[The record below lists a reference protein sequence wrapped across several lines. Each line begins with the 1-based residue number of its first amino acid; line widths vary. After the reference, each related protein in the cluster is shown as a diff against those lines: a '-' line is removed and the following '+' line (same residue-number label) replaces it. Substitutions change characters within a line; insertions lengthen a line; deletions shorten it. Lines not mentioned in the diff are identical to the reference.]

1 MHLKKKDKQRGTKCP
16 AQAHLWLF
24 QHLVPVGPLREQLAR
39 AIAGRPPVLG
49 RGREGLLGVCV
60 RHVQVALSIPPQHPA
75 VPTFSLYLLLSRPTG
90 ANSGPA
96 PGPAPPPKA
105 VPSPCL
111 RS

>member
-49 RGREGLLGVCV
+49 RGCEGLLGVCV
-60 RHVQVALSIPPQHPA
+60 RHVQVAR
-75 VPTFSLYLLLSRPTG
+75 FLLAPVQVFFRLLQG
-90 ANSGPA
+90 AAAALG
-96 PGPAPPPKA
+96 
-105 VPSPCL
+105 
-111 RS
+111 